1 MFAPKFC
8 EKTAKIYAKKQ
19 KKRRF
24 LLKFLKIL
32 QNLRKIF
39 GIFAKNPYLCNVKIK
54 EKANNNH

>member
-1 MFAPKFC
+1 LRFDFVGRHFRNVRPKILR
-8 EKTAKIYAKKQ
+8 KTAKIYAKKQ

-39 GIFAKNPYLCNVKIK
+39 AGFK
-54 EKANNNH
+54 